1 MQLTLCVWHASPPRN
16 TRSSRVYRS
25 DMPWPMGYIEYHTTL
40 SHSIVYGRS
49 ILFAAVITSASVADF
64 LGSKSG
70 SEDEAS

>member
-1 MQLTLCVWHASPPRN
+1 
-16 TRSSRVYRS
+16 
-25 DMPWPMGYIEYHTTL
+25 MPWPMGYIEYHTTL